1 MAIIPFI
8 VENPDRLFQTF
19 DVRVFNYGTD
29 PVILQ
34 LEVSYALNSADGP
47 SALVVY
53 VLRTVELNAGQL
65 FTFANIFADFDV
77 MTGTLTTLGLEEE
90 YNVTFNVTPDFPVF
104 PPPFG

>member
-8 VENPDRLFQTF
+8 VENEDRLFQTF

-29 PVILQ
+29 PVSLQ
-34 LEVSYALNSADGP
+34 LEVSFALNSSDGP
-47 SALVVY
+47 SAQQLY
-53 VLRTVELNAGQL
+53 VLRTVELLGGQL

-77 MTGTLTTLGLEEE
+77 MTGKLITWDANE
-90 YNVTFNVTPDFPVF
+90 YNITFNVSPDFPVF